1 MRAWSR
7 VGAAAALVL
16 ALAVGARRA
25 AAKDASWQQGAFAPA
40 AGGPELVET
49 RVEVGG
55 RTLRAVC
62 TPGPVEVVLLHRA
75 GGGAADWR
83 GVLELLDGSVGACA
97 YDREGPGVSAPAPS
111 PRGWFELADELQA
124 AHRAVGADVPVL
136 VGHGSGGLYA
146 RLLAAGRAGSAA
158 GVVLIEPTHED
169 MLERSRR
176 GVPPQVWSR
185 WSAAWARPN
194 PDGVVERDLADRAR
208 RATLPRIPV
217 TVITATVRP
226 DGPGWNPRWID
237 QAARE
242 LQGALV
248 QGHPLGRHVPARGA
262 TTDVPTD
269 DPRLVAEEIQ
279 RVVGLAR
286 ARGRPHR

>member
-1 MRAWSR
+1 MRARSR
-7 VGAAAALVL
+7 AGAAVGL
-16 ALAVGARRA
+16 ALAVAVGARSA
-25 AAKDASWQQGAFAPA
+25 AAEEATWQQGGVASA

-55 RTLRAVC
+55 RTVRTLC
-62 TPGPVEVVLLHRA
+62 TPGPVEVVLLHRT
-75 GGGAADWR
+75 GGGAPDWR

-97 YDREGPGVSAPAPS
+97 YDREVPGVSAPAPS
-111 PRGWFELADELQA
+111 PRGWFELADELLA
-124 AHRAVGADVPVL
+124 VHRAVGAEAPVV

-146 RLLAAGRAGSAA
+146 RLLAAGRSGSVA

-169 MLERSRR
+169 MLDRVRR
-176 GVPPQVWSR
+176 GVPPVVWSR
-185 WSAAWARPN
+185 WSVAWGRPN
-194 PDGVVERDLADRAR
+194 ADGVVERDLADRAR

-217 TVITATVRP
+217 TVITATIRP

-269 DPRLVAEEIQ
+269 DPRLVAEEIE